1 MHPAALVAALA
12 LAQDIPA
19 PPPPIDPN
27 QIQPQQP
34 VGTPGEQQTKSELET
49 AEKEDSGRNFELFY
63 IDGNLGG
70 SYIDMRQFSSD
81 SLALEKTSAGGPA
94 FSLGAG
100 VRLLLF
106 VAGVRARYNAL
117 SAFNMWQLQ
126 GEVGLKIPISKVDLL
141 IGLHGGYSF
150 VGRVSD
156 ATISTATPADTDS
169 VKVRGFNAGLEV
181 ALDYYVTPLF
191 SVGAGVTGDFL
202 YLTRPPAT
210 LPAGIPEDQKA
221 AIQNDALYRQSGT
234 TAGLQLG
241 LGLRL
246 GVHFGL

>member
-19 PPPPIDPN
+19 VPPPMDPN
-27 QIQPQQP
+27 QIQPTQP
-34 VGTPGEQQTKSELET
+34 VGTPAEIQTKSALDNSE
-49 AEKEDSGRNFELFY
+49 ANDSGRNFELFY
-63 IDGNLGG
+63 IDAGLGA
-70 SYIDMRQFSSD
+70 SYIDMRQFSQD
-81 SLALEKTSAGGPA
+81 SLAIEKASSAGPA
-94 FSLGAG
+94 FNIGAG
-100 VRLLLF
+100 IRLLLL

-117 SAFNMWQLQ
+117 SAFNMWQLN
-126 GEVGLKIPISKVDLL
+126 GEIGLKIPISKVDLL

-156 ATISTATPADTDS
+156 ASISTATPTNADS

-191 SVGAGVTGDFL
+191 SVGLGVNGDFL
-202 YLTRPPAT
+202 YLTRPPAD
-210 LPAGIPEDQKA
+210 LPAGLTDDEKA
-221 AIQNDALYRQSGT
+221 AVQSQPLYQQSGT
-234 TAGLQLG
+234 SAGLEING
-241 LGLRL
+241 GLRL